1 MAEETNNA
9 VEVPAK
15 FKSIVES
22 IETMSVLDLNEL
34 VKLFE
39 KKFGVSAAA
48 VAVAGPAAAAGPAA
62 EEKSM
67 FDVHLA
73 DAGASKIAVIKI
85 VKEALGLGLAEAKGV
100 VDGAPAKI
108 KEGMKKEDAEKL
120 KKDLEAAGA
129 KVELK

>member
-1 MAEETNNA
+1 MSEETK

-39 KKFGVSAAA
+39 AKFGVSAAA
-48 VAVAGPAAAAGPAA
+48 VAVAGPAVAGPAA

-67 FDVHLA
+67 FDVHLT

-85 VKEALGLGLAEAKGV
+85 VKEVLGLGLAEAKGV